1 MKFSG
6 ISATAAVLAAVATLS
21 GCSWLSTSESDDEQ
35 PRVPPCGIEYRCVPG
50 NNEAGRSLYLRAIER
65 KSSLWVVL
73 PEREFRVDPAS
84 PGSTSRY
91 SNGRST
97 LDLAGDVAT
106 LTEEGTVTYAN
117 CKRVGAKPL
126 PLCKVE
132 RQPDVF
138 SGPGSP

>member
-21 GCSWLSTSESDDEQ
+21 GCSWLATSDSADEQ
-35 PRVPPCGIEYRCVPG
+35 ARVPPCGVEYRC
-50 NNEAGRSLYLRAIER
+50 EAGKSVYLRAIEG

-73 PEREFRVDPAS
+73 PEREFRVDPSS
-84 PGSTSRY
+84 PGPTSRY

-117 CKRVGAKPL
+117 CKRVGTKPL
-126 PLCKVE
+126 PLCQVE